1 MLKKVRFLL
10 ILLILLASPVP
21 YASVP
26 KYALFF
32 LELSSLI
39 LLILFIAE
47 KDKEE
52 DKFPSLFPFL
62 SILFLFFLLFQIVP
76 LPLSLVKILSPGR
89 MEFCNL
95 FSKIEEFKSETL
107 TIRISPELTKDRIL
121 EYFSYFLIGFI
132 AFRTFKTKKEI
143 EWVLIIIIF
152 SGVSQAFL
160 GLLQAFSGS
169 PKILFLKKKYVYDIV
184 SGTFV
189 NRNHLAGFL
198 EMIVPVSIGY
208 LILSS
213 FYPPGIRGGAWEK
226 ILYFVE
232 ERIQKLLLY
241 LLFITIMMMG
251 IIFSRSRSGIIASLV
266 SIFLIILFFL
276 PARSKKFGRKVIS
289 FLLIALI
296 FSSIIIGIKPIIERF
311 APEKML
317 SEMRPVIWKG
327 AWEAFKNFSIVGTG
341 AGTFKY
347 IYPLYAKHS
356 ITAIVEHAHND
367 YLEFLV
373 ELGIFGSLILFLL
386 IIGLWV
392 YLLIKW
398 IRRKNI
404 FVKGAGLGI
413 LVAILSIF
421 FHSFT
426 DFNLHIPSNIVY
438 FTVLFV
444 IGIRIMNLEEKSL

>member
-1 MLKKVRFLL
+1 M
-10 ILLILLASPVP
+10 
-21 YASVP
+21 
-26 KYALFF
+26 
-32 LELSSLI
+32 
-39 LLILFIAE
+39 
-47 KDKEE
+47 
-52 DKFPSLFPFL
+52 
-62 SILFLFFLLFQIVP
+62 
-76 LPLSLVKILSPGR
+76 
-89 MEFCNL
+89 
-95 FSKIEEFKSETL
+95 
-107 TIRISPELTKDRIL
+107 
-121 EYFSYFLIGFI
+121 
-132 AFRTFKTKKEI
+132 
-143 EWVLIIIIF
+143 
-152 SGVSQAFL
+152 
-160 GLLQAFSGS
+160 
-169 PKILFLKKKYVYDIV
+169 

-198 EMIVPVSIGY
+198 EMTVPVSIGY

-213 FYPPGIRGGAWEK
+213 FYPPGIRGGAREK

-296 FSSIIIGIKPIIERF
+296 SSSIIIGIKPIIERF

-421 FHSFT
+421 FHSFS